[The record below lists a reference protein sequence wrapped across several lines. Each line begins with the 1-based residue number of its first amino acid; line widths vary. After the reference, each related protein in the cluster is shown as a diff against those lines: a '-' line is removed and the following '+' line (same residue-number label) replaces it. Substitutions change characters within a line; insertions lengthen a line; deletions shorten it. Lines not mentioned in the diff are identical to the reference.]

1 LGTRSGTTSSKPP
14 QAPWCG
20 ATVGFPC
27 PAVCFLKRSGLCGWP
42 EWEFPGH
49 WRDLATN
56 ASVQVDASQPPGLLI
71 TNGEFTA
78 FSTQDWCPACTA
90 DSTQVVVGAS
100 NSGPV
105 KFVDSSFWGPSDSIA
120 RLSGTGTTSF
130 VSCEFVQ
137 WDQRYNKGS
146 PAIDAEAGNLI
157 LIVRV

>member
-1 LGTRSGTTSSKPP
+1 VARPSAFLVQPSVSSSVLVCVAGQNGNFLGI
-14 QAPWCG
+14 G
-20 ATVGFPC
+20 A
-27 PAVCFLKRSGLCGWP
+27 
-42 EWEFPGH
+42 
-49 WRDLATN
+49 DLATN